1 MHHPVFDC
9 SFQKWMVRKPGFYH
23 MIDVSVYLS
32 RQRGEM
38 SLVEKTH
45 FTKPFF
51 ILNQECVMNVMIVH
65 ALLCNLFLYKLFM
78 HSCVVAESTL
88 CMLSSVLLSFL
99 SRINPLESTS
109 TQSQN
114 IAEWYFFFCFTD
126 VQNLRGWC
134 RNYRNNSSLFFALS
148 GFPSPLGLP
157 R

>member
-78 HSCVVAESTL
+78 HSCVVAESTF

-114 IAEWYFFFCFTD
+114 ITEWYFFFLLHRRSKLERLVQKLQEQFKLVFCFI
-126 VQNLRGWC
+126 RI
-134 RNYRNNSSLFFALS
+134 S
-148 GFPSPLGLP
+148 FPP
-157 R
+157 RST

>member
-88 CMLSSVLLSFL
+88 CMLFSVLLSFL

-114 IAEWYFFFCFTD
+114 ITEWYFLFCFTD